1 MRVDVK
7 RYIMLIA
14 LHFSNNNL
22 LTIKL
27 AKQAIIIKAVFHK
40 IQHYKIR
47 KCFNII
53 VAKQFSLLCTCNLS
67 FMGPR
72 IKMIV
77 KITLEQRL

>member
-53 VAKQFSLLCTCNLS
+53 VAKQFSLYLHVIYRS
-67 FMGPR
+67 WVQES
-72 IKMIV
+72 K
-77 KITLEQRL
+77 